1 MKKEQLEIP
10 HTTSKKS
17 KGSSNVKGGGS
28 VESLIQTFPKC
39 ILEKH
44 TWGLDFP
51 GYDDMKGSKRKRK
64 NLANLEQGGK
74 VWSQFE
80 AKKKGHT
87 QNVGRQITLKAGFF
101 KNWVRGGPACP

>member
-44 TWGLDFP
+44 TWGLDF
-51 GYDDMKGSKRKRK
+51 S
-64 NLANLEQGGK
+64 LARYERN
-74 VWSQFE
+74 F
-80 AKKKGHT
+80 KKKKEFGKSGT
-87 QNVGRQITLKAGFF
+87 RRKGLVS
-101 KNWVRGGPACP
+101 V